1 MEPASADPDPTV
13 SPTIE
18 CRRCGTRFVCEWPE
32 VSGAV
37 RCSVCDDVASL
48 SRPDLAKVVGA
59 ASERRRRGLPT
70 SPTHAAAETDDL
82 GDSPE
87 DALRRQARRARAN
100 ADRCCPE
107 CLYDITGLCEHWN
120 DVRACPECGERLSP
134 RLVVERWIERGR
146 RIRRHALVSGWGGI
160 VAGFVFPIFL
170 IVIGMTLGRAY
181 WGGTVVAVAVLAYML
196 LAAILVFMC
205 AFEWMRLRDPIAR
218 KPKLIAFALGIL
230 AANVVG
236 AVIVAALCILLLA
249 TALSA

>member
-37 RCSVCDDVASL
+37 RCSVCENVASL
-48 SRPDLAKVVGA
+48 SKPDLAKVVGA

-146 RIRRHALVSGWGGI
+146 RIRRFTMVSGWGGV
-160 VAGFVFPIFL
+160 VAGGLFPLFV
-170 IVIGMTLGRAY
+170 IVLGYTLGRWA
-181 WGGTVVAVAVLAYML
+181 WGGWLMFVAVVAYIL
-196 LAAILVFMC
+196 LASSLVFMSG
-205 AFEWMRLRDPIAR
+205 FEWMRLRNPLAR
-218 KPKLIAFALGIL
+218 KASLIGLAIAMV
-230 AANVVG
+230 AANFIA
-236 AVIVAALCILLLA
+236 AVIVAALSALLLA
-249 TALSA
+249 AVLSG